1 MTDTQISA
9 QTVAGPVYSVPQQ
22 RKIVTAI
29 PGPKS
34 QQLHD
39 RRSKVV
45 SAGVSSA
52 LPVYIEHANG
62 AILVDVDGNQF
73 IDFGAGI
80 GVTTVG
86 HTEARVVEAAAAQLQ
101 DVIHTLFTITPYE
114 EYVRVAELLA
124 EHTPGNWQKKS
135 VLVNSGAEAVEN
147 GVKIARKF
155 TGRRGVA
162 VLDHAYHGRTNL
174 TMAMNFKAMPYASGF
189 GPLAGDVYHAPSSY
203 PYRDGLSGADAAA
216 RTISYL
222 EKIIG
227 ASDLACLV
235 VEPIQGE
242 GGFMVPADGFLPT
255 LQGWCTANGVV
266 MIADEIQSGMAR
278 TGRYYASEHFEWE
291 PDLVLSA
298 KGIAGGL
305 PLAAVTGRAEIMD
318 ASHPGGLGGT
328 FGGNPVACAAA
339 IAVFESIEQNHLLAE
354 GRRIEA
360 TLTARPRAA
369 QAALRHHR
377 RHPRQ
382 GRDDRHR
389 TRAAR
394 HPRHH
399 EGAERRRGRRARRI
413 RSTARRA
420 AAQRGHLRQRA
431 ALPPEPR
438 GDRRAHRRRPP
449 RARRRPRGPRL
460 SRGRHILRR
469 RFRRTRRGRTKWFH
483 RVPARRLRHRALPRR
498 RGAARPRR
506 RHDADLPA
514 LLPEAVP
521 SGRRDDL
528 RRHAAG

>member
-1 MTDTQISA
+1 MTDTQIPA

-45 SAGVSSA
+45 SAGVFSA

-86 HTEARVVEAAAAQLQ
+86 HTESRVVEAAAAQLQ

-255 LQGWCTANGVV
+255 LQGWCTENGVV

-278 TGRYYASEHFEWE
+278 TGRYYASEHFGWE

-360 TLTARPRAA
+360 TLTAGLERLKQRYDIIGDIRGKGAMIAIELVQPGTRDTTKEPNADAVGALVAFAA
-369 QAALRHHR
+369 QHGVLLLSAGTYGNVLRFLPSLAVTDELIEDGLRVLDDGLAAL
-377 RHPRQ
+377 
-382 GRDDRHR
+382 G
-389 TRAAR
+389 
-394 HPRHH
+394 
-399 EGAERRRGRRARRI
+399 
-413 RSTARRA
+413 
-420 AAQRGHLRQRA
+420 
-431 ALPPEPR
+431 
-438 GDRRAHRRRPP
+438 
-449 RARRRPRGPRL
+449 
-460 SRGRHILRR
+460 
-469 RFRRTRRGRTKWFH
+469 
-483 RVPARRLRHRALPRR
+483 
-498 RGAARPRR
+498 
-506 RHDADLPA
+506 
-514 LLPEAVP
+514 
-521 SGRRDDL
+521 
-528 RRHAAG
+528 